1 MPDSEDTTKQRT
13 GGVLGLWEWIGLGI
27 CLAFI
32 IYFFCFSRDYTN
44 NTESA
49 LHWWTH
55 IQVTVYSVASF
66 VPLISCFLM
75 VHAWKKSRDYNLYK
89 SLHGLWI
96 LAVGAFVA
104 LIAMRSHQPRIAV
117 YSLPFLITGIIWCYW
132 GGKHALRCA
141 FPAFFLIMAA
151 IPPAF
156 EQSTV
161 WMQILSTEI
170 AHHGASLCG
179 VDTLVEGT
187 SIVSQSGKWGTFSI
201 AGGCSGMNSLKTLI
215 MIALPWAYL
224 SANLKPWKKLVLVI
238 CSIPLAIISN
248 AFRLISIFVLA
259 EYVSPNFAK
268 ATWHDWSGLTLFFPA
283 SMLGLF
289 IIHSILNGEI
299 LFFRRRKTIIRTNN
313 Q

>member
-1 MPDSEDTTKQRT
+1 MEKIIEYTTRGTCARAIRITLEDNVIKE
-13 GGVLGLWEWIGLGI
+13 VK
-27 CLAFI
+27 F
-32 IYFFCFSRDYTN
+32 
-44 NTESA
+44 
-49 LHWWTH
+49 
-55 IQVTVYSVASF
+55 
-66 VPLISCFLM
+66 
-75 VHAWKKSRDYNLYK
+75 
-89 SLHGLWI
+89 
-96 LAVGAFVA
+96 
-104 LIAMRSHQPRIAV
+104 
-117 YSLPFLITGIIWCYW
+117 
-132 GGKHALRCA
+132 
-141 FPAFFLIMAA
+141 
-151 IPPAF
+151 
-156 EQSTV
+156 
-161 WMQILSTEI
+161 
-170 AHHGASLCG
+170 
-179 VDTLVEGT
+179 
-187 SIVSQSGKWGTFSI
+187 

-268 ATWHDWSGLTLFFPA
+268 ATWHDWSGLALFFPA